1 MKAYLRFASVQN
13 VVSKEIDVEC
23 MNGSVS
29 ARAGARFF
37 HALRGSLMQL
47 FFPARARF
55 PPPSR
60 WTWVGW
66 GGPLSEPVGC
76 GAATLNRLCL
86 VAEPA
91 VLIEAPLA
99 RHLLD
104 GLCRPLELVLAVVKL
119 PLAQELLHASVVL

>member
-1 MKAYLRFASVQN
+1 M
-13 VVSKEIDVEC
+13 D
-23 MNGSVS
+23 
-29 ARAGARFF
+29 
-37 HALRGSLMQL
+37 
-47 FFPARARF
+47 
-55 PPPSR
+55 
-60 WTWVGW
+60 W
-66 GGPLSEPVGC
+66 GPLSEPVGC

-119 PLAQELLHASVVL
+119 PLAQELLHGLCCPLSLVLAARGRMHPKSRPELREAEFPCGMMQPCHLNPSLCLILDLHGWLPHPSQREQRLAHRP